1 MNVAYTLGRIFI
13 PIVFLVS
20 GIQKVMNIGEIAQM
34 LAANGVPIPDEIV
47 PYLSYLGGIP
57 KYEALGYLI
66 AAIEIICGLMVLI
79 GLKARWA
86 ALVLIVFTA
95 CTIIFVHHF
104 WDMQGAE
111 LIQQPRRCP
120 EKPVDHGRTFAD
132 RRGGGRSEHGGRPLN
147 ARRPAPRWHPEKE
160 RGRPCGRPK
169 LIRHAGGTSGR
180 VDLDATPPTRVTVNS
195 NVAVDKD

>member
-1 MNVAYTLGRIFI
+1 MNAAYSLGRIFI
-13 PIVFLVS
+13 PIVFLVT
-20 GIQKVMNIGEIAQM
+20 GIQKIMNIGEIAQM
-34 LAANGVPIPDEIV
+34 LAANGVPVPDEIV
-47 PYLSYLGGIP
+47 PYLGGIP

-111 LIQQPRRCP
+111 LIRNR
-120 EKPVDHGRTFAD
+120 AD
-132 RRGGGRSEHGGRPLN
+132 ALKNLSIMGGLL
-147 ARRPAPRWHPEKE
+147 
-160 RGRPCGRPK
+160 
-169 LIRHAGGTSGR
+169 LI
-180 VDLDATPPTRVTVNS
+180 
-195 NVAVDKD
+195 VAVGAGPSSVDNR

>member
-1 MNVAYTLGRIFI
+1 MPECGLGSSLVWRAGVCAMNVAYTLGRIFI
-13 PIVFLVS
+13 PIVFLAS

-104 WDMQGAE
+104 WDMEDAA
-111 LIQQPRRCP
+111 LIAA
-120 EKPVDHGRTFAD
+120 RTEALKNLSIM
-132 RRGGGRSEHGGRPLN
+132 GGLL
-147 ARRPAPRWHPEKE
+147 
-160 RGRPCGRPK
+160 
-169 LIRHAGGTSGR
+169 LI
-180 VDLDATPPTRVTVNS
+180 
-195 NVAVDKD
+195 VAVGSAPSSTDQR